1 MQIAKSNFYLH
12 FNFDFLLNYGNFLG
26 SANVLTWWAC
36 EMRCGEQH
44 TRDTI
49 RLVPLHLMLLSWMQ
63 NAEKERL
70 FEKNNKLQ
78 TEKWASF
85 KKIVFRSKKLLFQP
99 FFLNC
104 INENGFLKQLF
115 SILLN
120 ILLHNTNCFKKP
132 FSFLQFTK
140 KAQKAIFWSK
150 IHFL

>member
-1 MQIAKSNFYLH
+1 MW
-12 FNFDFLLNYGNFLG
+12 DGG
-26 SANVLTWWAC
+26 
-36 EMRCGEQH
+36 QH

-104 INENGFLKQLF
+104 KNENGFLKQRF
-115 SILLN
+115 SN
-120 ILLHNTNCFKKP
+120 WQNKLLHKTIESGCFKKA
-132 FSFLQFTK
+132 FSFCSWRK
-140 KAQKAIFWSK
+140 KAEKENFWSE
-150 IHFL
+150 ILFFGVFLIYLYWREIDACLGFFYYFRHLVSSGY